1 MSKHFKSQVS
11 LHGLRAYLDRLS
23 NLVAQGAIVSGGDKS
38 IGRQG
43 GTIVLPGSPGTV
55 ALFHDFLGHLADTGG
70 LDGWEMVNG
79 DNDTGV
85 TGSIG
90 YVSAVNGVIRL
101 NGVTS
106 MQPAPAHNLG
116 LASNAMQN
124 WKANQGNLRFAA
136 RVKLPSLATVNA
148 FVGFSDSGGADM
160 PAYDTGT
167 NAAIGFLSNMS
178 NGAGFMFGPGG
189 SSTNWRAVAVA
200 GDADQVAAGGTN
212 AAPTANVYDVLEI
225 EFSSDS
231 GQRVDFFVNGVFAGK
246 IDNPVN
252 AAAGLVPGF
261 WIFSNDTGTTQLDI
275 DWVNVSGNRD
285 TGT

>member
-1 MSKHFKSQVS
+1 MSHFKKQIS
-11 LHGLRAYLDRLS
+11 LHGLRAYLSRL
-23 NLVAQGAIVSGGDKS
+23 NALVARGPVASGGESS

-43 GTIVLPGSPGTV
+43 GTVVLPGSPGTV

-70 LDGWEMVNG
+70 FDGWEFVNG
-79 DNDTGV
+79 DNDTGA

-90 YVSAVNGVIRL
+90 YVSATNGVIRL

-136 RVKLPSLATVNA
+136 RVKLPSLATANVY
-148 FVGFSDSGGADM
+148 VGFSDSGGADM

-167 NAAIGFLSNMS
+167 NAAIGFLSNMT

-189 SSTNWRAVAVA
+189 SSTAWRPVATA
-200 GDADQVAAGGTN
+200 GDSDQVASGGTS
-212 AAPTANVYDVLEI
+212 ASPTANTYDVLEI
-225 EFSSDS
+225 EFSPDS
-231 GQRVDFFVNGVFAGK
+231 GQVVDFYVNGVNAGR
-246 IDNPVN
+246 ISNPVN

-261 WIFSNDTGTTQLDI
+261 WMFSNDTGTTQLDI
-275 DWVNVSGNRD
+275 DWVNVSANRD